1 METMEQKTDR
11 NCRVQ
16 ARYDQLMREGK
27 HGHYETMFRVVR
39 EEVER
44 ERERCALVCEE
55 AQDQYDNEQIG
66 SISANRIRSGHT
78 PDAPWA

>member
-1 METMEQKTDR
+1 METMEQKTER

-39 EEVER
+39 EEVEQ
-44 ERERCALVCEE
+44 ERERCALICEE
-55 AQDQYDNEQIG
+55 AQDQYDHEPIG
-66 SISANRIRSGHT
+66 TIAAERIRNGHT
-78 PDAPWA
+78 PDAGWA